1 MIYAPSDAAKILN
14 RLERTAMNDSSRRDE
29 FERQK
34 TKFKWIC
41 CDETFTTGSRGGCK
55 RGKHGFFLNSNE
67 SLGKQVA
74 TRTIN
79 QRKQATIEQWEDE
92 CCANEEY
99 NQKWMLLNDT

>member
-1 MIYAPSDAAKILN
+1 
-14 RLERTAMNDSSRRDE
+14 MNDGGRRDE

-55 RGKHGFFLNSNE
+55 RGKHGFFLNNNE
-67 SLGKQVA
+67 SLGKQV
-74 TRTIN
+74 TNRRIN
-79 QRKQATIEQWEDE
+79 QRKQATIEQWEDD